1 MKKLTNPNLVKLMAS
16 ILLFTPL
23 ITAQAADYTWG
34 GGDSVY
40 TDTSAAGWAGGPPN
54 LAAGDAATIN
64 SGAIEYVA
72 GGDFIVGSSQ
82 SFTMNGGSFTQT
94 GSIAWMNI
102 GNAAGG
108 GTVTINS
115 GATFNTGTAARM
127 LVGNF
132 GKVANLNVNGGTY
145 NAMGTLTRVG
155 DGSLVTSTL
164 SLSGSADAN
173 LGALEIYK
181 GQVLANGGTLDY
193 TGIDFKSGS
202 FTIDGATVTQ
212 SAGNMSVNANSD
224 FSLASGHFSVANGLF
239 VADGGSS
246 SISGGTFTAGQLSF
260 TSDDVIDFAGGV
272 IHLDGSSSE
281 GILTT
286 GGTQYLNFTSG
297 SVGSLFVDN
306 LDASGLNALLSDG
319 RIRVDGV
326 TNEAFFSASVDG
338 SGYSISAIPE
348 PSALVLVLLGLIPVV
363 TFLRRRQS

>member
-1 MKKLTNPNLVKLMAS
+1 MKKLTDIPFLKLMAS
-16 ILLFTPL
+16 IVIFTPL
-23 ITAQAADYTWG
+23 LAVHAVDYTWQ

-40 TDTSAAGWAGGPPN
+40 TDVGASGWAGGPPD
-54 LAAGDAATIN
+54 LGGGDTATID

-72 GGDFIVGSSQ
+72 GGDFIIGAGKY
-82 SFTMNGGSFTQT
+82 FTMNGGSFIQS
-94 GSIAWMNI
+94 GSGSWMKI

-108 GTVTINS
+108 GTVTV
-115 GATFNTGTAARM
+115 GAGASFTLGTAGR
-127 LVGNF
+127 LLIGDF
-132 GKVANLNVNGGTY
+132 GKVGILHIDGGTY
-145 NAMGTLTRVG
+145 NATGALTEVG
-155 DGSLVTSTL
+155 DGSLVTSIL
-164 SLSGSADAN
+164 ELSGTADAN
-173 LGALEIYK
+173 LGTLEIYK
-181 GQVLANGGTLDY
+181 GAILAHGGSLDY
-193 TGIDFKSGS
+193 SGIDFKSGS

-212 SAGNMSVNANSD
+212 SAGNLSVNANSD
-224 FSLASGHFSVANGLF
+224 FSLSSGHFSVASGLF

-297 SVGSLFVDN
+297 SVGSLFIDN
-306 LDASGLNALLSDG
+306 LDESGLTSLLSDG
-319 RIRVDGV
+319 RIRMDGV
-326 TNEAFFSASVDG
+326 TNEAFFSATVDG

-348 PSALVLVLLGLIPVV
+348 PSALVMVLLGLIPVI